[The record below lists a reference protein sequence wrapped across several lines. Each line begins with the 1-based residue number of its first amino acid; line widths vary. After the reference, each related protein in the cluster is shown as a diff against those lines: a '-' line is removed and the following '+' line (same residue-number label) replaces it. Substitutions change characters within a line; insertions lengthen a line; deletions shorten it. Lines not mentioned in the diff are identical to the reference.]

1 MAQSKFS
8 GGWGNNL
15 TLETTYS
22 VKSQDIAKNQ
32 SVVNVVVKL
41 KANGYAAISGAGT
54 KPLTIYINGGGAI
67 PQVDVN
73 ISQGQTKTLLNND
86 YTIGHDSDGNKTF
99 DISTK
104 LDINVSNYGSAT
116 VAFKAYMPKINRT
129 STVSVPTATLGSAV
143 NIAIS
148 KADTNYTSTLR
159 YDWYGQTGTIVDKTT
174 STSYSWTPPLSLASG
189 IPNSVSGSGK
199 IYIDTYSGASLL
211 GTSSATLTANIPNS
225 VVPTL
230 SSVTLTDANPK
241 VSAILSS
248 PNFLQVLSN
257 IAVNFSGASGA
268 YGSTI
273 KSYKAEIV
281 GKNQS
286 TNLNG
291 GTLGVMNY
299 NGTLTVRSTVTD
311 SRGRTSAPFDK
322 TITVL
327 EYFLPVFYF
336 EASRIGSDSQT
347 IQVKRNAKVA
357 PISVGGTQKNTMTI
371 TFRTSLAGKN
381 TWTTSQTGGG
391 SWTAINTLKDSLDS
405 LSGVFSVS
413 NSYDIEGTIS
423 DKFSGDI
430 KFSATVGTKVVVSSK
445 DKDGR
450 HGFGKIAD
458 KALPTGSVDISGV
471 FAINGKQLLDIFYPV
486 GTIYES
492 IKPDSPSTFMGG
504 TWARFGNGRVLVG
517 VNESDTDFNTVNKT
531 GGEKTHVLTEAEM
544 PSHTHPGE
552 NGMQFHMYKGTSG
565 ETATDGVNSGAS
577 FKSKSN
583 TGATGGG
590 QPFNVMQPYATV
602 YRWQRT
608 A

>member
-1 MAQSKFS
+1 MAQSNFS
-8 GGWGNNL
+8 GAWGGNL

-41 KANGYAAISGAGT
+41 KANGYASISGAGT

-86 YTIGHDSDGNKTF
+86 YTISHDSDGNKIF

-104 LDINVSNYGSAT
+104 LDINVSYYGSAT
-116 VAFKAYMPKINRT
+116 VALKAYMPKINRT
-129 STVSVPTATLGSAV
+129 STITVPTATLGSSI

-159 YDWYGQTGTIVDKTT
+159 YEWYGSTGTIVDKTT
-174 STSYSWTPPLSLASG
+174 STSYSWTPPLGLASG

-199 IYIDTYSGASLL
+199 IFIDTYSGTTLL
-211 GTSSATLTANIPNS
+211 GTSSATLTANVPSS

-230 SSVTLTDANPK
+230 SSVTLSDTNSK
-241 VSAILSS
+241 VSAILTS

-257 IAVNFSGASGA
+257 IAVNFTGASGA

-273 KSYKAEIV
+273 QSYKAEIV

-286 TNLNG
+286 TASNG

-299 NGTLTVRSTVTD
+299 NGSYTIRSTVTD
-311 SRGRTSAPFDK
+311 SRGRTSAPVDT
-322 TITVL
+322 TINII
-327 EYFLPVFYF
+327 EYFLPVFYY
-336 EASRIGSDSQT
+336 EASRIGADSQT
-347 IQVKRNAKVA
+347 IQVKRNAKIA

-391 SWTAINTLKDSLDS
+391 SWTAINTLTDSLDS

-413 NSYDIEGTIS
+413 SSYDIEGTIS
-423 DKFSGDI
+423 DRFSGDI
-430 KFSATVGTKVVVSSK
+430 KFSDTIGTKVVVSSK

-450 HGFGKIAD
+450 HGFGRIAD
-458 KALPTGSVDISGV
+458 KSLPAGSVDIAGV
-471 FAINGKQLLDIFYPV
+471 FAMSGKQLLDVFYPI

-492 IKPDSPSTFMGG
+492 TKPDNPATFMGG
-504 TWARFGNGRVLVG
+504 TWSRFGNGHVLVG
-517 VNESDTDFNTVNKT
+517 VDETDPTFNVPLQI
-531 GGEKTHVLTEAEM
+531 GGEKSHTLSIQEI
-544 PSHTHPGE
+544 PSHTHGFRGGGE
-552 NGMQFHMYKGTSG
+552 NNYVRVEPSSTYGYSG
-565 ETATDGVNSGAS
+565 NSD
-577 FKSKSN
+577 K
-583 TGATGGG
+583 TTTATGGG
-590 QPFNVMQPYATV
+590 QAHNNLQPYVTI

>member
-1 MAQSKFS
+1 MAQSNFS
-8 GGWGNNL
+8 GAWGGNL

-41 KANGYAAISGAGT
+41 KANGYASISGAGT

-86 YTIGHDSDGNKTF
+86 YTISHDSDGNKTF

-104 LDINVSNYGSAT
+104 LDINVSYYGSAT
-116 VAFKAYMPKINRT
+116 VALKAYMPKINRT
-129 STVSVPTATLGSAV
+129 STITVPTATLGSSV

-159 YDWYGQTGTIVDKTT
+159 YEWYGSTGTIVDKTT
-174 STSYSWTPPLSLASG
+174 STSFSWTPPLSLASG
-189 IPNSVSGSGK
+189 IPNSVGGSGK
-199 IYIDTYSGASLL
+199 IYIDTYSGTTLL
-211 GTSSATLTANIPNS
+211 GTSSATLTAN
-225 VVPTL
+225 VPSSIVPAL
-230 SSVTLTDANPK
+230 SSVTLSDTNSK
-241 VSAILSS
+241 VSAILTS

-257 IAVNFSGASGA
+257 IAVNFTGASGA

-273 KSYKAEIV
+273 QSYKAEIV

-286 TNLNG
+286 TNING
-291 GTLGVMNY
+291 GTLGIMNY

-311 SRGRTSAPFDK
+311 SRGRTSAPVDT
-322 TITVL
+322 TINVI
-327 EYFLPVFYF
+327 EYFLPVFYY

-347 IQVKRNAKVA
+347 IQVKRNAKIA
-357 PISVGGTQKNTMTI
+357 PIAVGGTQKNTMTI
-371 TFRTSLAGKN
+371 TFRSSLAGKN
-381 TWTTSQTGGG
+381 TWTSSQTGGG
-391 SWTAINTLKDSLDS
+391 SWTAINTLTDSLDS

-413 NSYDIEGTIS
+413 SSYDIEGTIS
-423 DKFSGDI
+423 DRFSGDI
-430 KFSATVGTKVVVSSK
+430 KFSDTIGTKVVVSSK

-450 HGFGKIAD
+450 HGFGRIAD
-458 KALPTGSVDISGV
+458 KSLPAGSVDIAGV
-471 FAINGKQLLDIFYPV
+471 FAMSGKQLLDVFYPI

-492 IKPDSPSTFMGG
+492 TKPDNPATFMGG
-504 TWARFGNGRVLVG
+504 TWSRFGNGRVLVG
-517 VNESDTDFNTVNKT
+517 VDETDSTFNVVNAI
-531 GGEKTHVLTEAEM
+531 GGEKTHVLTEPEM
-544 PSHTHPGE
+544 PSHTHDISVEQKVRAG
-552 NGMQFHMYKGTSG
+552 GTG
-565 ETATDGVNSGAS
+565 YTLLDVGTATNLTSSSA
-577 FKSKSN
+577 
-583 TGATGGG
+583 GGN
-590 QPFNVMQPYATV
+590 QAHNNLQPYVTV

>member
-1 MAQSKFS
+1 MAQSNFS
-8 GGWGNNL
+8 GAWGGNL

-41 KANGYAAISGAGT
+41 KANGYASISGAGT

-86 YTIGHDSDGNKTF
+86 YTISHDSDGNKTF

-104 LDINVSNYGSAT
+104 LDINVSYYGSAT
-116 VAFKAYMPKINRT
+116 VALKAYMPKINRT
-129 STVSVPTATLGSAV
+129 STITVPTATLGSSV

-159 YDWYGQTGTIVDKTT
+159 YEWYGSTGTIVDKTT
-174 STSYSWTPPLSLASG
+174 STSFSWTPPLSLASG
-189 IPNSVSGSGK
+189 IPNSVGGSGK
-199 IYIDTYSGASLL
+199 IYIDTYSGTTLL
-211 GTSSATLTANIPNS
+211 GTSSATLTANVPSSI
-225 VVPTL
+225 VPTL
-230 SSVTLTDANPK
+230 SSVTLSDTNSK
-241 VSAILSS
+241 VSAILTS

-257 IAVNFSGASGA
+257 IAVNFTGASGA

-273 KSYKAEIV
+273 QSYKAEIV

-286 TNLNG
+286 TNING
-291 GTLGVMNY
+291 GTLGIMNY

-311 SRGRTSAPFDK
+311 SRGRTSAPVDT
-322 TITVL
+322 TINVI
-327 EYFLPVFYF
+327 EYFLPVFYY

-347 IQVKRNAKVA
+347 IQVKRNAKIA
-357 PISVGGTQKNTMTI
+357 PIAVGGTQKNTMTI
-371 TFRTSLAGKN
+371 TFRSSLAGKN

-391 SWTAINTLKDSLDS
+391 SWTAINTLTDSLDS

-413 NSYDIEGTIS
+413 SSYDIEGTIS
-423 DKFSGDI
+423 DRFSGDI
-430 KFSATVGTKVVVSSK
+430 KFSDTIGTKVVVSSK

-450 HGFGKIAD
+450 HGFGRIAD
-458 KALPTGSVDISGV
+458 KSLPAGSVDIAGV
-471 FAINGKQLLDIFYPV
+471 FAMSGKQLLDVFYPI

-492 IKPDSPSTFMGG
+492 TKPDNPATFMGG
-504 TWARFGNGRVLVG
+504 TWSRFGNGRVLVG
-517 VNESDTDFNTVNKT
+517 VDETDPTFNVPLQI
-531 GGEKTHVLTEAEM
+531 GGEKAHTLSIQEI
-544 PSHTHPGE
+544 PSHTHGFRGGGE
-552 NGMQFHMYKGTSG
+552 NNYVRVEPSSTYGYSG
-565 ETATDGVNSGAS
+565 NSD
-577 FKSKSN
+577 K
-583 TGATGGG
+583 TTTATGGG
-590 QPFNVMQPYATV
+590 QAHNNLQPFVTV

>member
-1 MAQSKFS
+1 MAQSNFS
-8 GGWGNNL
+8 GGWGSNL

-32 SVVNVVVKL
+32 SVINVVVKL
-41 KANGYAAISGAGT
+41 KANSYAMISGAGT
-54 KPLTIYINGGGAI
+54 KPLTIYVNGGGAI

-73 ISQGQTKTLLNND
+73 ISQGQTKTLLNNN
-86 YTIGHDSDGNKTF
+86 YTISHDSDGNKTF

-116 VAFKAYMPKINRT
+116 VALKAYLPKINRT
-129 STVSVPTATLGSAV
+129 STVTVPTATLGSAV
-143 NIAIS
+143 NISIS

-159 YDWYGQTGTIVDKTT
+159 YEWYGSTGTIVDKTT
-174 STSYSWTPPLSLASG
+174 STTYSWTPPLSLASG
-189 IPNSVSGSGK
+189 IPNSVGGSGK
-199 IYIDTYSGASLL
+199 IFIDTYSGTTLL
-211 GTSSATLTANIPNS
+211 GTSSATLTANVPSS

-230 SSVTLTDANPK
+230 SSVTLSDTNSK
-241 VSAILSS
+241 VSAILTS

-257 IAVNFSGASGA
+257 IAVNFTGASGA

-273 KSYKAEIV
+273 QAYKAEVV

-286 TNLNG
+286 TNSNG
-291 GTLGVMNY
+291 GTLGIMNY
-299 NGTLTVRSTVTD
+299 NGSYTIRSTVTD
-311 SRGRTSAPFDK
+311 SRGRTSAPVDT
-322 TITVL
+322 TINVI
-327 EYFLPVFYF
+327 EYFLPVFYY

-347 IQVKRNAKVA
+347 IQVKRNAKIA

-391 SWTAINTLKDSLDS
+391 SWTAINTLTDSLDS

-413 NSYDIEGTIS
+413 SSYDIEGTIS
-423 DKFSGDI
+423 DRFSGDI

-445 DKDGR
+445 DKYGR
-450 HGFGKIAD
+450 HGFGRIAD
-458 KALPTGSVDISGV
+458 KSLPSGSVDISGV
-471 FAINGKQLLDIFYPV
+471 FAMSGKQLLDVFYPI

-492 IKPDSPSTFMGG
+492 TKPDNPSTFMGG
-504 TWARFGNGRVLVG
+504 TWSRFGNGKVLVG
-517 VNESDTDFNTVNKT
+517 VDENDADFNTVNKT
-531 GGEKTHVLTEAEM
+531 GGEKAHTLTIPEM
-544 PSHTHPGE
+544 PSHTHNYVG
-552 NGMQFHMYKGTSG
+552 GTDNYVKVEASTVTG
-565 ETATDGVNSGAS
+565 YTDTKTKTSSSA
-577 FKSKSN
+577 
-583 TGATGGG
+583 GGN
-590 QPFNVMQPYATV
+590 QAHNNLQPYVTV